1 MTGWIAAEGAPAPP
15 PAVVVPDARHDL
27 LGDEPYVVEV

>member
-15 PAVVVPDARHDL
+15 PAVVVPDARQDL
-27 LGDEPYVVEV
+27 LGDEPLVAEV

>member
-15 PAVVVPDARHDL
+15 PAVVPDARHDL